1 MTIRR
6 DRFWRWLTVALG
18 LTTSAAPAAAI
29 QVPPTELRRIA
40 LADGTTEEVEA
51 GAFAVPESRARPTA
65 RRVTL
70 PFYRLRSTSPHPAAP
85 IFLLAGGPGASWL
98 EAFEA
103 VETHREV
110 AFYRTLADVVLFDQ
124 RGGGRSLPAMDCPQT
139 FELEALKPFDP
150 QAFRAALRPALAACR
165 DSWLA
170 KGVDLAAYNTVENA
184 EDVNDLRLALG
195 YGQVTLVAGSYG
207 SHLALALMRQ
217 HPEAVA
223 RAVLFAIEGPGQTW
237 DDPAAKLATL
247 RRIAADAEAAMPR
260 GRLPEGGLLAVL
272 ERVLARLEASPQVV
286 TIADEGTSRQVL
298 VDADAVRRATTAAA
312 GRRKTVGD
320 WAEMILAMDQG
331 DFSIVA
337 ERKLHN
343 LTVALDE
350 PMHYSIDCASG
361 ISAERRR
368 RYRDDAA
375 TKLVGD
381 PNLEYEALCDLWP
394 SAELGESFR
403 ANVVSAIPTLIL
415 HGTWDMST
423 PIDNAREVAATLPN
437 ARLVEI
443 VHGGHGALYNLF
455 ARWPP
460 IYDRLRTFLLGGA
473 ADFPAQIIDPLP
485 ASPGALPAAAT
496 QPH

>member
-6 DRFWRWLTVALG
+6 ARFWRACAIASG
-18 LTTSAAPAAAI
+18 LTLAAAPAAPI
-29 QVPPTELRRIA
+29 EVPKTEIRRIP
-40 LADGTTEEVEA
+40 LDDGTTAEVEA
-51 GAFAVPESRARPTA
+51 GALEVPESRTRPTQ

-98 EAFEA
+98 DHYAA

-124 RGGGRSLPAMDCPQT
+124 RGGGRSVPAMGCPQT
-139 FELEALKPFDP
+139 IELDAMKPFDP
-150 QAFRAALRPALAACR
+150 QAFRAALRPALIACR
-165 DSWLA
+165 DTWLA
-170 KGVDLAAYNTVENA
+170 EGVDLSAYNTVENA
-184 EDVNDLRLALG
+184 EDVNELRLALG
-195 YGQVTLVAGSYG
+195 YGPVTLVGGSYG

-223 RAVLFAIEGPGQTW
+223 RALLFAIEGPGQTW

-247 RRIAADAEAAMPR
+247 RRIAVDAEAGLNR
-260 GRLPEGGLLAVL
+260 SRLPEGGLLTVL
-272 ERVLARLEASPQVV
+272 ERVLARLEASPKVV
-286 TIADEGTSRQVL
+286 TIVEEGLSRQVL
-298 VDADAVRRATTAAA
+298 IDADAVRRATTGAA

-331 DFSIVA
+331 DYSFVA
-337 ERKLHN
+337 ERKLRN
-343 LTVALDE
+343 LAVGVDD

-361 ISAERRR
+361 ISEDRRR
-368 RYRDDAA
+368 RYHDDPA

-381 PNLEYEALCDLWP
+381 PNFEYEALCDLWP
-394 SAELGESFR
+394 SAQLGDGFR
-403 ANVVSAIPTLIL
+403 ANVVSDIPTLIL

-423 PIDNAREVAATLPN
+423 PIDNAREVAATLRN

-460 IYDRLRTFLLGGA
+460 IYERLRTFLLGGA
-473 ADFPAQIIDPLP
+473 TDFPAQIIDPLP
-485 ASPGALPAAAT
+485 VSPSAALASAT
-496 QPH
+496 PPR